1 MTYLD
6 KGVQMGRFEEVRELD
21 LWVNQS
27 LLAFLRQFELE
38 DLDKYPER
46 YLQILRPVD
55 IHLLVGYCQLDID
68 RLKKLKEVLK
78 KVDYHNGAYV
88 DMVDVLI
95 KSIEKGALDEPRF

>member
-1 MTYLD
+1 MD
-6 KGVQMGRFEEVRELD
+6 KFNKTRGLD
-21 LWVNQS
+21 LWVNQG

-46 YLQILRPVD
+46 YLQMLRPVD
-55 IHLLVGYCQLDID
+55 VHLLVGYCQLDID
-68 RLKKLKEVLK
+68 RLKKLKDVLK

-95 KSIEKGALDEPRF
+95 KSIERGALDEPRF